1 MKRLFE
7 QVRAHWFQRLCA
19 IALVTGVGSPAL
31 VVARAIDAGVESQRG
46 AHEGKAEQCRCL
58 CGKAAR
64 SPRAA
69 VPEWAYR
76 GFVVETDSKVV
87 VEVRTDENGEVV
99 SARSIS
105 GPPELGP
112 DAERAARRRTYEQR
126 RLNGVPVGVIQTV
139 TFTYTRGTVIA
150 PFERTAAASRD

>member
-1 MKRLFE
+1 MKRLSQ
-7 QVRAHWFQRLCA
+7 QVRVHWLRQMCA
-19 IALVTGVGSPAL
+19 VALVTCVGSPAL
-31 VVARAIDAGVESQRG
+31 VAAYARDVGVGTQQG
-46 AHEGKAEQCRCL
+46 APEATAEDCCGL
-58 CGKAAR
+58 CGRAVR

-69 VPEWAYR
+69 IPEWAYR

-87 VEVRTDENGEVV
+87 VEVHTDENGKLI

-105 GPPELGP
+105 GPLELGP

-126 RLNGVPVGVIQTV
+126 TLNGVPVGVIQRV
-139 TFTYTRGTVIA
+139 RFTYTRGTVIA